1 MYQCAK
7 TVEQIFEIF
16 GEFLK
21 FYILLSLS
29 AAAAAAAAELS
40 RPTSLSS

>member
-29 AAAAAAAAELS
+29 AAAAAAELS